1 LSIILGN
8 ITYKNKLTLLLRKST
23 HPDPNNNLL
32 PASESI
38 VFFIGRIKQERK
50 REESIDINNQ
60 LELNKNQVIMYYI
73 ENKNLP

>member
-1 LSIILGN
+1 
-8 ITYKNKLTLLLRKST
+8 
-23 HPDPNNNLL
+23 L

-60 LELNKNQVIMYYI
+60 LELNKNQLIVYYK